1 MAGMKTVMALGFFD
15 GLHMGHGALL
25 EKVKSRAAEYGME
38 PAVLSF
44 DVHPDNL
51 VSGHEVSLIFDSE
64 EKKRQLR
71 DIFGIDRIIFLR
83 FTDDLMKMSWSN
95 FLDLL
100 VSGFN
105 VGRLVVGHDF
115 TFGYKGEGKTEQL
128 EQYCREHG
136 IGCDVIPPVYLE
148 ERIVSS
154 TLIRELISSGDIASA
169 DRFLGHPYY
178 IPGTVIHGL
187 HNGEKLGFPTLNI
200 KMPRGLVTPRF
211 GVYAALVEI
220 EGKQYPAATDI
231 GVKPTV
237 CSDGEVLVESHLLDF
252 GGDIYGA
259 EVRVF
264 PKKFIRPEMHFSDF
278 RQLTEAISGDV
289 AEIRAYFENERGE
302 GSER

>member
-1 MAGMKTVMALGFFD
+1 MAEIKTVMALGFFD
-15 GLHMGHGALL
+15 GLHLGHRALL
-25 EKVKSRAAEYGME
+25 DTVKQRAAEYGME

-51 VSGHEVSLIFDSE
+51 VSGHAVSLIFNSE
-64 EKKRQLR
+64 EKKSQLR

-83 FTDDLMKMSWSN
+83 FTDDLMKMNWRN

-100 VSGFN
+100 VSEFN

-115 TFGYKGEGKTEQL
+115 TFGYRGEGKTEQL
-128 EQYCREHG
+128 AEYCSENG
-136 IGCDVIPPVYLE
+136 LGCDVIPPVYLE
-148 ERIVSS
+148 GEIVSS
-154 TLIRELISSGDIASA
+154 TLIREYISEGNIEKAN
-169 DRFLGHPYY
+169 RFLGHPYY

-200 KMPRGLVTPRF
+200 KMPQGLAVPKF

-220 EGKQYPAATDI
+220 DGKQYPAATDI

-252 GGDIYGA
+252 RGDIYGA
-259 EVRVF
+259 EVSVIPRC
-264 PKKFIRPEMHFSDF
+264 FIRPEMHFSDF
-278 RQLTEAISGDV
+278 RQLTDAISCDV
-289 AEIRAYFENERGE
+289 DAIRTYFENSGVI
-302 GSER
+302 